1 MHVELREI
9 RKYFGPVRAN
19 DGISLLLEP
28 GHIYGLLG
36 ENGAGKSTLMKI
48 LSGYQ
53 APSSGQV
60 LLEGQ
65 PAAFSSPSDALSRGI
80 GMLYQEPQDFPPLQV
95 LENHLLAY
103 DNRFRLD
110 LRGGAHTLRSY
121 ADRFGFVIDPR
132 VEVST
137 LTLGE
142 RQQMELM
149 RLLSLGA
156 EILILDEP
164 TTGISAE
171 QKEKLFTTMHRL
183 AREEAKTIVL
193 VSHKLDEVQELC
205 DQVAVLRR
213 GILVGTQ
220 ALPCSNRDLVRM
232 MFDIDLVP
240 SEQRAIS
247 SVVLAQWLREE
258 LGQLEGV
265 RELSIDAVAGPP
277 GSALEVQFTGNNL
290 ESLRLAAKELKQ
302 SLTLMEGVQ
311 DVSDSFNAGGKEL
324 DIHVTPQGE
333 ALGLG
338 DVDLARQVRQAFFGA
353 EVQRV
358 QRGRDEVRVY
368 VRLPAGERAQLG
380 SLQSLWIR
388 LPDGRKVPFPVVGE
402 AREKTGLSVI
412 DRIDRKRVVFVRAD
426 VNKRVVE
433 PGEVTDLLQAEILP
447 EILQRHPGITYS
459 FGGEAEAEEKTSEAL
474 TYGFIII
481 LIMIYG
487 ALAIPLKSYLEP
499 TLIMSVIPFGIIG
512 AIIGHLLLGKD
523 ISILSVIGIIGLVGV
538 VVNDSLVMVDFINH
552 YIDEGHDWRSAILE
566 AGPKRFR
573 PVILTSVTTFLGLL
587 PIQMETSIQSE
598 FVKPMAISVAFG
610 VLFATFV
617 TLILVPVLYHIARD
631 LEALTRE
638 KSSPAVSESTATT

>member
-1 MHVELREI
+1 
-9 RKYFGPVRAN
+9 
-19 DGISLLLEP
+19 
-28 GHIYGLLG
+28 
-36 ENGAGKSTLMKI
+36 
-48 LSGYQ
+48 
-53 APSSGQV
+53 
-60 LLEGQ
+60 
-65 PAAFSSPSDALSRGI
+65 
-80 GMLYQEPQDFPPLQV
+80 
-95 LENHLLAY
+95 
-103 DNRFRLD
+103 
-110 LRGGAHTLRSY
+110 
-121 ADRFGFVIDPR
+121 
-132 VEVST
+132 
-137 LTLGE
+137 
-142 RQQMELM
+142 
-149 RLLSLGA
+149 
-156 EILILDEP
+156 
-164 TTGISAE
+164 
-171 QKEKLFTTMHRL
+171 
-183 AREEAKTIVL
+183 
-193 VSHKLDEVQELC
+193 
-205 DQVAVLRR
+205 
-213 GILVGTQ
+213 
-220 ALPCSNRDLVRM
+220 
-232 MFDIDLVP
+232 
-240 SEQRAIS
+240 
-247 SVVLAQWLREE
+247 
-258 LGQLEGV
+258 
-265 RELSIDAVAGPP
+265 
-277 GSALEVQFTGNNL
+277 
-290 ESLRLAAKELKQ
+290 
-302 SLTLMEGVQ
+302 
-311 DVSDSFNAGGKEL
+311 
-324 DIHVTPQGE
+324 
-333 ALGLG
+333 
-338 DVDLARQVRQAFFGA
+338 
-353 EVQRV
+353 
-358 QRGRDEVRVY
+358 
-368 VRLPAGERAQLG
+368 VRLPAGERAQIG

-402 AREKTGLSVI
+402 AREQTGLSVI